1 MSRRSRLLLTAG
13 LLIARKKD
21 GCAARNLGR
30 NLSRNLSRDPDRYGS
45 LYSKFAT
52 AVSAAPGRLIS
63 VRML

>member
-1 MSRRSRLLLTAG
+1 MSRPIRLLLTAG
-13 LLIARKKD
+13 LRFSHKKSSW
-21 GCAARNLGR
+21 AARD
-30 NLSRNLSRDPDRYGS
+30 LSRNLSRDPDRYGS